1 MTHTLHL
8 RPKSSAVK
16 LPPDARADSQLQVPA
31 GLGPPLPLPHE
42 RDESVDPDPREPDA
56 ALTQAAQDIDGC
68 MVDTDMRAT
77 PGLDART
84 RNRLVPGPGG
94 NPPGRRR

>member
-1 MTHTLHL
+1 MTQTLHL
-8 RPKSSAVK
+8 PIRSRTAK
-16 LPPDARADSQLQVPA
+16 LPAGPGTRHPAPA
-31 GLGPPLPLPHE
+31 GLGAPLPLPHE
-42 RDESVDPDPREPDA
+42 RDESIDPEPRDPDA
-56 ALTQAAQDIDGC
+56 KLAQAAHDINAC

-84 RNRLVPGPGG
+84 RDRLVPGPGG

>member
-1 MTHTLHL
+1 MTHSLYL
-8 RPKSSAVK
+8 RPKSPAVK
-16 LPPDARADSQLQVPA
+16 LPAEARPDPHDPAPA
-31 GLGPPLPLPHE
+31 GLGAALPLPHE
-42 RDESVDPDPREPDA
+42 RDESIDPYPREADA
-56 ALTQAAQDIDGC
+56 TLAQAAHDIDAC

-84 RNRLVPGPGG
+84 RDRLVPGPGG